1 MRRWEALFDVVE
13 LDRTSD
19 GVGRAATQ
27 MALIEN
33 RRAVGTHVDVSG
45 QRRERARR
53 SGEQVIPGVWEIGNP
68 AQTFAFYW
76 QVQPPRV
83 VNGW

>member
-33 RRAVGTHVDVSG
+33 RRAVGTMSTCLGRDVSVLG
-45 QRRERARR
+45 GAANR
-53 SGEQVIPGVWEIGNP
+53 
-68 AQTFAFYW
+68 
-76 QVQPPRV
+76 
-83 VNGW
+83 